1 MFAFWHEMALFKC
14 LYIAS
19 DWTERNVISV
29 GPRTSEEQH
38 KHSLIWEVTYYKD
51 AKENESTRILVF
63 KG

>member
-1 MFAFWHEMALFKC
+1 MALFKC

-19 DWTERNVISV
+19 DWTERNIISV

-38 KHSLIWEVTYYKD
+38 KQSLILEVTYYKD